1 MRWAFVV
8 QLGSRTQSRQRQFEG
23 WIEEVDTG
31 RERRFQSTE
40 ELLEFLA
47 ECFELARRDDR
58 QPKKEDERNR

>member
-1 MRWAFVV
+1 MGVRASAGVAHAV
-8 QLGSRTQSRQRQFEG
+8 DQRQFEG

-40 ELLEFLA
+40 ELEFLA

>member
-1 MRWAFVV
+1 MRWAFVL
-8 QLGSRTQSRQRQFEG
+8 QLGSRTQSTERQFEG

-47 ECFELARRDDR
+47 EFFELARRDDR